1 MTWNIEGLKRN
12 VLNLKHFLDIH
23 IPDLV
28 FLSEPQAF
36 SFDLKRHLDLLGDSY
51 CAELNSDDKHDEEL
65 PLFRNKSHGGTMVIW
80 KRTIDKHI
88 SVYPVTSSSY
98 LPVIFSPPGSPV
110 SAHIALYLP
119 TSGQE
124 SKFVNE
130 LSQLRIIIEEI
141 QERYP
146 DCLLFLRGDC
156 NVNLKNKDRNNIF
169 MDFCSNLRLRNVP
182 LLHKTYHH
190 FIGEGLF
197 DSNIDVILHSENA
210 P

>member
-124 SKFVNE
+124 
-130 LSQLRIIIEEI
+130 
-141 QERYP
+141 
-146 DCLLFLRGDC
+146 
-156 NVNLKNKDRNNIF
+156 
-169 MDFCSNLRLRNVP
+169 
-182 LLHKTYHH
+182 
-190 FIGEGLF
+190 
-197 DSNIDVILHSENA
+197 
-210 P
+210 